1 MVIVFFRLQLR
12 LLPPLDLPNLQPVH
26 GLFLRL
32 LLPLM
37 SLLLPAVVVVECRT
51 DQHHQAAVAVVV
63 ELSLRLACQ

>member
-1 MVIVFFRLQLR
+1 MVIACLPLQLR

-37 SLLLPAVVVVECRT
+37 SLLLPAAAAEECQT
-51 DQHHQAAVAVVV
+51 VQHHQVAVVAV
-63 ELSLRLACQ
+63 AELSLQLECR